1 MITPKWLNTKCQP
14 IAIND
19 VLDFFSKSLL
29 NPNIQ
34 SKFRHWRTDSYKEM
48 LLGYAK
54 SKNLKDGF
62 YRTYNDTQIIF
73 PGCICNINIL

>member
-19 VLDFFSKSLL
+19 VLDFL
-29 NPNIQ
+29 NHCLTNIQ
-34 SKFRHWRTDSYKEM
+34 SKFRFGPDILSYKEM

-54 SKNLKDGF
+54 AK
-62 YRTYNDTQIIF
+62 I
-73 PGCICNINIL
+73 